1 MVTTRRSEHMETP
14 QSNIPRRDFLQRSA
28 AGIGAGLVLGA
39 PGLLKAGDNSPSK
52 KLNIALVG
60 MGKQGRVLFEAMMN
74 IPGLRFQAVCDISDY
89 NRKYGMGK
97 VRALQGEAPKGYV
110 DIDEMLA
117 TEKGL
122 DAAIVA
128 TPDFWHSPHTAK
140 CLEAGLNVYCE
151 KMMSNTI
158 DGARAMVTAMEKSGK
173 LCQIGH
179 QRRSNPRY
187 RYTLDQLI
195 NGNKICGQ
203 IININGQWNRAIKS
217 SQDIA
222 LSPKLPPVPPDILT
236 KYGFKDMH
244 QFLNWRFFR
253 DLSGGAISDLGAHQ
267 IDIFNW
273 FLGTVPKAVFATGAN
288 SFFRQRE
295 HFDNVMALFDYDT
308 PQGPV
313 RAFYQVLTTT
323 SAGGGYYESFM
334 GTEGTINIS
343 EQSAYTKIFKES
355 SPAPADPSAPVDPTA
370 PTPPLSWDRLV
381 QRGFLTRKAEPLP
394 PPPTGG
400 GAIASYASK
409 APEGFA
415 LPGEL
420 NKPPHQPHLE
430 NFFASVRGEAK
441 LNCDARHAFLSEAPI
456 YYVNPSAL
464 SKQPIVFTPEQLSV

>member
-1 MVTTRRSEHMETP
+1 METP
-14 QSNIPRRDFLQRSA
+14 PSSINRREFLAKSA
-28 AGIGAGLVLGA
+28 AGAGAGLVLGM
-39 PGLLKAGDNSPSK
+39 PGILRAADASPSK
-52 KLNIALVG
+52 LLNVALVG
-60 MGKQGRVLFEAMMN
+60 QGKQGQVLFDAMRN
-74 IPGLRFQAVCDISDY
+74 IPGLHFQAVCDIWDW
-89 NRKYGMGK
+89 NRNGAVARIRG
-97 VRALQGEAPKGYV
+97 LQKHTPKGYA
-110 DIDEMLA
+110 DIDELLA

-122 DAAIVA
+122 DAVVIA
-128 TPDFWHSPHTAK
+128 TPDFWHSPHTVK

-158 DGARAMVTAMEKSGK
+158 DGARAMVKAMEKSGK

-187 RYTLDQLI
+187 RFTLDQLI

-203 IININGQWNRAIKS
+203 IVNANAQWIRAIKS
-217 SQDIA
+217 SQNIA
-222 LSPKLPPVPPDILT
+222 YAPKLTIKPEILT

-244 QFLNWRFFR
+244 QFMNWRFFR

-273 FLGTVPKAVFATGAN
+273 FLGAVPKSVYATGGN
-288 SFFRQRE
+288 SYFTQRE

-308 PQGPV
+308 PQGQV

-323 SAGGGYYESFM
+323 SSGGGYWESFM
-334 GTEGTINIS
+334 GTEGTIKIS
-343 EQSAYTKIFKES
+343 ENSATTEIFKEA
-355 SPAPADPSAPVDPTA
+355 SPAPKDPNEPQPTKVV
-370 PTPPLSWDRLV
+370 PLSWDTLV
-381 QRGFLTRKAEPLP
+381 QRGFLGRKAAAVVAPVA
-394 PPPTGG
+394 GG
-400 GAIASYASK
+400 VTDSRVSAP
-409 APEGFA
+409 PEGFS

-456 YYVNPSAL
+456 YFVNPSAL
-464 SKQPIVFTPEQLSV
+464 SKQPIIFTPEQLSV